1 MGVVNCNALLG
12 SIALKINSLNMDFSG
27 MKRKEGIVMPKAIW
41 NGVVLAESN
50 NTVVV
55 EGNQYFPPDAVK
67 QQFLKASDTHT
78 TCPWKG
84 VASYYDVEVD
94 GKVNRDAAW
103 YYPNPK
109 EAARQIKDYVAFW
122 HGVQVEV

>member
-1 MGVVNCNALLG
+1 MY
-12 SIALKINSLNMDFSG
+12 FSG
-27 MKRKEGIVMPKAIW
+27 MKRKEGIVVPKAIW

-67 QQFLKASDTHT
+67 QEFLKASDTHT

-109 EAARQIKDYVAFW
+109 DAARLIKDYVAFW
-122 HGVQVEV
+122 HGVQVEL